1 MIKFDQ
7 LNIRQQQILRYLLYS
22 EQPITMEQLATKI
35 SITRAAIGKHMDLL
49 VSFKLV
55 KSQLQDST
63 GGRPS
68 QAFELTDAGR
78 AIFPKQYHLFSRA
91 LLSAI
96 SQKLDDDSIT
106 EILTEMGA
114 QLATQ
119 LEDQVIDSKNKMSAV
134 REIMANLG
142 YETVEPTDA
151 VSQESLIA
159 KNCVFH
165 DLAINDERVCQL
177 DISLVSNLLGE
188 PVYLKECMAKGG
200 KHCHFSKLKPS
211 Q

>member
-1 MIKFDQ
+1 MMNFDR
-7 LNIRQQQILRYLLYS
+7 LNNRQQQILRHLLYS
-22 EQPITMEQLATKI
+22 EIAVTMEQLADTIGI
-35 SITRAAIGKHMDLL
+35 SRAALGKHMDVLI
-49 VSFKLV
+49 SYQLV
-55 KSQLQDST
+55 KTELQDST

-68 QAFELTDAGR
+68 RVFTLTESGR

-106 EILTEMGA
+106 EILTDMGT
-114 QLATQ
+114 QLANQ
-119 LEDQVIDSKNKMSAV
+119 LQPKMKSNQDKMQAV
-134 REIMANLG
+134 RNIMAKLG
-142 YETVEPTDA
+142 YETVEPDSEA
-151 VSQESLIA
+151 DQNSLIA

-177 DISLVSNLLGE
+177 DISLISTLLGE

-200 KHCHFSKLKPS
+200 KHCHFCPS
-211 Q
+211 NSS

>member
-1 MIKFDQ
+1 MIKFNQ
-7 LNIRQQQILRYLLYS
+7 LNSRQQQILRFLLYS
-22 EQPITMEQLATKI
+22 EQPITMEQLASKTAI
-35 SITRAAIGKHMDLL
+35 SRAAIGKHMDLL
-49 VSFKLV
+49 ISFKLV
-55 KSQLQDST
+55 ASQLQDST

-68 QAFELTDAGR
+68 RAFELTDAGR

-119 LEDQVIDSKNKMSAV
+119 LEHQLNDGQDKMMAV
-134 REIMANLG
+134 RKIMANLG
-142 YETVEPTDA
+142 YETVQPTDEA
-151 VSQESLIA
+151 GEQSLIA

-177 DISLVSNLLGE
+177 DISLISNLLGE

-200 KHCHFSKLKPS
+200 KHCHFCKLK
-211 Q
+211 